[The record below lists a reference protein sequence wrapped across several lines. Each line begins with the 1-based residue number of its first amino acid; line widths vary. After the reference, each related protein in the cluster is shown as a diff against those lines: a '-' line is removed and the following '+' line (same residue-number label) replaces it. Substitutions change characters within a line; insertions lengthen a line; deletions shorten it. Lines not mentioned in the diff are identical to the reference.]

1 MAIRPPHKEELRN
14 ILEYFSTQLNKLGVR
29 LELGKEASD
38 RVIENEKPDA
48 VILAAGA
55 TPIVPEIA
63 GVDGENVFTAW
74 DVLTGRKK
82 PEGKTTV
89 VGGGEVGCET
99 AEFVAESGIPVT
111 VAEMLD
117 YVAADVEPL
126 TRWLL
131 LERLKKLG
139 VSLMTD
145 ARTIEITQDGINI
158 TGNRRAHEHVEAQ
171 TVILALGSKPNTQL
185 LEPLRK
191 KVTELHAI
199 GDCLEPRNILAAI
212 REGSQVGRLV

>member
-1 MAIRPPHKEELRN
+1 
-14 ILEYFSTQLNKLGVR
+14 
-29 LELGKEASD
+29 
-38 RVIENEKPDA
+38 
-48 VILAAGA
+48 
-55 TPIVPEIA
+55 
-63 GVDGENVFTAW
+63 
-74 DVLTGRKK
+74 
-82 PEGKTTV
+82 
-89 VGGGEVGCET
+89 
-99 AEFVAESGIPVT
+99 
-111 VAEMLD
+111 MLD

-145 ARTIEITQDGINI
+145 ARAIEITQDGINI

-191 KVTELHAI
+191 RVTELHAI